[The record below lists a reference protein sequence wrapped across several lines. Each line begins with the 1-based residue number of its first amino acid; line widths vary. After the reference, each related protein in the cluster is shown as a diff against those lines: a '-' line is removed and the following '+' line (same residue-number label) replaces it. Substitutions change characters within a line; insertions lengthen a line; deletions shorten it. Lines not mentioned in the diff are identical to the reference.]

1 MGTPYYILYIGRN
14 IDAYLLFHGIQT
26 RDTRPTTQHKALISD
41 KTMAVDGK
49 MRTFALY

>member
-1 MGTPYYILYIGRN
+1 MTR
-14 IDAYLLFHGIQT
+14 LLFHGLQT
-26 RDTRPTTQHKALISD
+26 RVTWTATLHKALISD